1 MFHRKFWIHTFNS
14 KEDQN
19 MKAEYEP
26 RDGVRFRDFEDAWGI
41 KVLKYAISASD
52 TAPHAEDHKVAIG
65 TRTLRSNTKSLWLQA
80 KREGEQNW
88 FLKLL
93 TPDFSTHRRV

>member
-1 MFHRKFWIHTFNS
+1 
-14 KEDQN
+14 

-52 TAPHAEDHKVAIG
+52 TALHAEDYKVAIG
-65 TRTLRSNTKSLWLQA
+65 TRTLPSNTKSLWLQA
-80 KREGEQNW
+80 KREGEMNTGTSV
-88 FLKLL
+88 FACA
-93 TPDFSTHRRV
+93 